1 LTARVALIGA
11 GGGWTLFG
19 MSVTSAIPD
28 EDLAR
33 AVSAREGSG
42 TSARAAFDELYHRHA
57 PRLLAFLAGRLKR
70 AEVEDTHQAIW
81 LKVWKQ
87 LPARFDGQHFRGWLF
102 QIARNEVIDGHR
114 RRGQWTSEGDGA
126 VSEVASAQPG
136 PEHSYLESERRAV
149 LEGCLEKLG
158 DRALPIVR
166 AALSGERYDEVG
178 ERFGMKKEALY
189 KVIHEAKKRLQAC
202 VERAL
207 S

>member
-1 LTARVALIGA
+1 
-11 GGGWTLFG
+11 
-19 MSVTSAIPD
+19 MSATSAISD

-33 AVSAREGSG
+33 AVSARDGADSP
-42 TSARAAFDELYHRHA
+42 ARVAFDELYHRHA

-70 AEVEDTHQAIW
+70 AEVEDVHQAIW

-102 QIARNEVIDGHR
+102 QVARNEVIDGHR
-114 RRGQWTSEGDGA
+114 HRGRWTTEGDGA
-126 VSEVASAQPG
+126 LSDVAGAQPG
-136 PEHSYLESERRAV
+136 PEHSYLERERRVV

-178 ERFGMKKEALY
+178 MRFGMKKEALY
-189 KVIHEAKKRLQAC
+189 KVIHEAKKRLQSC